1 MKKGCLLLYCLIFL
15 LSFSGCNKG
24 SDPPVKT
31 PETIDLLNVTDCII
45 TGETP
50 TFDIATWNLE
60 NFPLG
65 SKTVDNVVAI
75 IKAMD
80 VDLVAVQE
88 ITSTASFEAL
98 TNKLAGWSATELTS
112 GGLKYG
118 YLYKESVVTI
128 TESAMTIYNNDHS
141 AFPRPPQVITAK
153 HQNGLEV
160 TFINIHLKAR
170 GGQENEDRRRAASV
184 LLKEFIDT
192 QHATDN
198 VVVLGDYNDLIIE
211 DNPNDN
217 VFKNFIEDSDNYR
230 FADMGIAADNKQGWS
245 YPSWPSHID
254 HMLITNELFDN
265 EADVFTLSLD
275 DCDSDYESIVSDHR
289 PLILILDKD

>member
-1 MKKGCLLLYCLIFL
+1 MKKGYRLLYCIIFS

-24 SDPPVKT
+24 SDPPVKI

-88 ITSTASFEAL
+88 ITSTSSFEEL
-98 TNKLAGWSATELTS
+98 TGKLEGWSATELTS

-118 YLYKESVVTI
+118 YLYKENVVTI

-153 HQNGLEV
+153 HQNNLEV

-170 GGQENEDRRRAASV
+170 GGQENEDRRRAASA

-192 QHATDN
+192 EHSTDN
-198 VVVLGDYNDLIIE
+198 VIVLGDFNDLIIE
-211 DNPNDN
+211 DNPDDN
-217 VFKNFIEDSDNYR
+217 VFKNFIDDASNYK
-230 FADMGIAADNKQGWS
+230 FVDIGIAADKNQGWS
-245 YPSWPSHID
+245 YPSWPSHLD